1 MRRLNRSRSGVL
13 VLVLSAALLVS
24 AGCGDVS
31 VKKDSA
37 QADDTPSATPSADTS
52 AGEGNWLLGV
62 TNAGGAD
69 GEKTTTVYITYN
81 PSTGQA
87 TASKMPGVEAASTTP
102 GQAALL
108 VSSDRRWAI
117 PDTVIPPAQGKSGQL
132 TVYSPVDGT
141 TRVIDIHQRTGDDS
155 VEAVGWAFDPK
166 RPDTL
171 RVVDSKNRIWAV
183 SVSGDK
189 ATQEGTLPKGGPW
202 MFSSGFNPNT
212 GEPWLESI
220 DSDATKPAGNGA
232 ADTSPVTRSG
242 GTVLASESDGL
253 AKLPQSPC
261 RLAGAF
267 TDENG
272 VTWAFCADKPTL
284 TTYYLPENGKK
295 WVAYGKPSTAVAPIA
310 SGVPLVLPPAA

>member
-1 MRRLNRSRSGVL
+1 M
-13 VLVLSAALLVS
+13 
-24 AGCGDVS
+24 
-31 VKKDSA
+31 
-37 QADDTPSATPSADTS
+37 
-52 AGEGNWLLGV
+52 

-117 PDTVIPPAQGKSGQL
+117 PDTVIPAAEGKSGQL
-132 TVYSPVDGT
+132 KVYSPADGT
-141 TRVIDIHQRTGDDS
+141 TKVIDIHQRTGDDS
-155 VEAVGWAFDPK
+155 VVAVGWAFDPK

-189 ATQEGTLPKGGPW
+189 ATQEGSLPKGGPW
-202 MFSSGFNPNT
+202 IFTNGFNPNT

-232 ADTSPVTRSG
+232 ADTSPVTPFRRHR
-242 GTVLASESDGL
+242 AGL
-253 AKLPQSPC
+253 RLRRARQAAAEPVPPRRRVHRRERRHLGLLRRQADPHHLLP
-261 RLAGAF
+261 A
-267 TDENG
+267 
-272 VTWAFCADKPTL
+272 
-284 TTYYLPENGKK
+284 
-295 WVAYGKPSTAVAPIA
+295 
-310 SGVPLVLPPAA
+310 